1 MALDQRNSPT
11 LLLGII
17 GGLVAII
24 VLFLAYQWFFST
36 SNEAIPEHE
45 AISLQ
50 TPAKPAASA
59 EVKPTEAEPVID
71 EKTIQL
77 VDEKILKAPVPE
89 NESLLKEEVAKL
101 DDIQTQLNDQEVM
114 LKTQH
119 TDADDLIALKEE
131 QIKLLE
137 AQLKKSNSN

>member
-1 MALDQRNSPT
+1 MTLDQRNSPT

-36 SNEAIPEHE
+36 SSEAIPEHE
-45 AISLQ
+45 AISLE
-50 TPAKPAASA
+50 TPAKPVAT

-101 DDIQTQLNDQEVM
+101 DDIQSQLNDQESM

>member
-1 MALDQRNSPT
+1 MTLDQRNSPT

-36 SNEAIPEHE
+36 SNEVLPEHE
-45 AISLQ
+45 GTSLN
-50 TPAKPAASA
+50 TAAKPAASA
-59 EVKPTEAEPVID
+59 EAKPTEPEVATD

-77 VDEKILKAPVPE
+77 VDEKILKAAVPE
-89 NESLLKEEVAKL
+89 NESLAKEEVAKL
-101 DDIQTQLNDQEVM
+101 DDIQMQLKDQEAM
-114 LKTQH
+114 LKAQH
-119 TDADDLIALKEE
+119 ADADDLVALKEE

-137 AQLKKSNSN
+137 AQLAQKQ

>member
-1 MALDQRNSPT
+1 MTLDQRNSPT

-36 SNEAIPEHE
+36 SSKAIPEHE
-45 AISLQ
+45 AISLE
-50 TPAKPAASA
+50 TPAKPVAT
-59 EVKPTEAEPVID
+59 EVKPTEAEPVI
-71 EKTIQL
+71 
-77 VDEKILKAPVPE
+77 DEKILKAPVPE

-101 DDIQTQLNDQEVM
+101 DDIQSQLNDQESM

>member
-1 MALDQRNSPT
+1 MTLDQRNSPT

-36 SNEAIPEHE
+36 SSETTPEHE
-45 AISLQ
+45 AISLE
-50 TPAKPAASA
+50 TPAKPAVT
-59 EVKPTEAEPVID
+59 EVKPTETEPVID

-101 DDIQTQLNDQEVM
+101 DDIQSQLNEQESM

-119 TDADDLIALKEE
+119 TDADDLIVLKEE

>member
-1 MALDQRNSPT
+1 MTLDQRNSPT
-11 LLLGII
+11 LLLGIT

-24 VLFLAYQWFFST
+24 VLFFAYQWFFST
-36 SNEAIPEHE
+36 SGEAMPEHE
-45 AISLQ
+45 ASSLQ

-59 EVKPTEAEPVID
+59 EVKPAVTE

-89 NESLLKEEVAKL
+89 NEALAKEEVAKL
-101 DDIQTQLNDQEVM
+101 ADIQTQLNDQESM
-114 LKTQH
+114 LKAQH

-137 AQLKKSNSN
+137 AQLAQSN

>member
-1 MALDQRNSPT
+1 M
-11 LLLGII
+11 
-17 GGLVAII
+17 
-24 VLFLAYQWFFST
+24 AYQWFFST
-36 SNEAIPEHE
+36 SSKAIPEHE
-45 AISLQ
+45 AISLE
-50 TPAKPAASA
+50 TPAKPVAT

-101 DDIQTQLNDQEVM
+101 DDTQSQLKEQEKS
-114 LKTQH
+114 LQAQH
-119 TDADDLIALKEE
+119 KDADELVKLKEE

>member
-1 MALDQRNSPT
+1 MTLDQRNSPT

-24 VLFLAYQWFFST
+24 VLFLAYEWFFST
-36 SNEAIPEHE
+36 SSKAPPEHE
-45 AISLQ
+45 AISLE
-50 TPAKPAASA
+50 TPAKPAAT

-101 DDIQTQLNDQEVM
+101 DDIQ
-114 LKTQH
+114 
-119 TDADDLIALKEE
+119 
-131 QIKLLE
+131 
-137 AQLKKSNSN
+137 S

>member
-1 MALDQRNSPT
+1 MTLDQRNSPT

-36 SNEAIPEHE
+36 SSEAIPEHE
-45 AISLQ
+45 AISLE
-50 TPAKPAASA
+50 TPEKPAVT
-59 EVKPTEAEPVID
+59 ELKPTETEPVID

-101 DDIQTQLNDQEVM
+101 DDIQSQLNEQESM

>member
-1 MALDQRNSPT
+1 MTLDQRNSPT

-36 SNEAIPEHE
+36 SSETTPEHE
-45 AISLQ
+45 AISLE
-50 TPAKPAASA
+50 TPAKPAVT
-59 EVKPTEAEPVID
+59 EVKPTETEPVID

-101 DDIQTQLNDQEVM
+101 DDIQSQLNDQESM

-119 TDADDLIALKEE
+119 TDADDLIVLKEE

>member
-1 MALDQRNSPT
+1 MTLDQRNSPT

-36 SNEAIPEHE
+36 SSETTPEHE
-45 AISLQ
+45 AISLE
-50 TPAKPAASA
+50 TPAKPAVT
-59 EVKPTEAEPVID
+59 EVKPTETEPVID

-77 VDEKILKAPVPE
+77 VDEKILKAPVRE

-101 DDIQTQLNDQEVM
+101 DDIQSQLNEQESM